1 MASLPMAE
9 IDAGKELRDL
19 KMLMI
24 LQLLNAGVR
33 QKQIAAAL
41 GVSEATI
48 SRLLPKG
55 LQSAKTKK
63 DGGSDPSAGN

>member
-1 MASLPMAE
+1 MPDV
-9 IDAGKELRDL
+9 DAGKELRDL

-33 QKQIAAAL
+33 QRQIAAAL

-55 LQSAKTKK
+55 LQATKSKREAAGESSAR
-63 DGGSDPSAGN
+63 N

>member
-1 MASLPMAE
+1 MAE
-9 IDAGKELRDL
+9 VDAGKELRYL

-33 QKQIAAAL
+33 QRQIAAAL

-55 LQSAKTKK
+55 LSATGREKRGKVEE
-63 DGGSDPSAGN
+63 

>member
-1 MASLPMAE
+1 MPD

-33 QKQIAAAL
+33 QRQIAAAL

-55 LQSAKTKK
+55 LQVGKSKRGGGGESSA
-63 DGGSDPSAGN
+63 SN

>member
-1 MASLPMAE
+1 MAE
-9 IDAGKELRDL
+9 FETGKELRDL

-55 LQSAKTKK
+55 L
-63 DGGSDPSAGN
+63 SAGGREKRAKADEQ

>member
-1 MASLPMAE
+1 VPE

-33 QKQIAAAL
+33 QRQIAAAL
-41 GVSEATI
+41 GVSEATV

-55 LQSAKTKK
+55 LQASKAKK
-63 DGGSDPSAGN
+63 DTSNEPSSGN

>member
-1 MASLPMAE
+1 MAD

-55 LQSAKTKK
+55 IQTSKPKK
-63 DGGSDPSAGN
+63 GSGDEPPSGN

>member
-1 MASLPMAE
+1 VPE

-24 LQLLNAGVR
+24 LQLINAGVR
-33 QKQIAAAL
+33 QRQIAAAL
-41 GVSEATI
+41 GVSEATV

-55 LQSAKTKK
+55 IQAGKSRK
-63 DGGSDPSAGN
+63 GGGDEPFAGS

>member
-1 MASLPMAE
+1 MAD

-33 QKQIAAAL
+33 QRQIAAAL
-41 GVSEATI
+41 GVSEATV

-55 LQSAKTKK
+55 LGTPTREKRAKG
-63 DGGSDPSAGN
+63 DEQ